1 MKAPDKIY
9 VKISHPISDEYTE
22 IIGFEEREDDSDIE
36 YIRTEAI
43 LKWVKEQE
51 SCLTVSS
58 ISSDAF
64 QLALDMLKKKLS
76 KL

>member
-36 YIRTEAI
+36 YVRTDAI
-43 LKWVKEQE
+43 LEWVKE
-51 SCLTVSS
+51 
-58 ISSDAF
+58 
-64 QLALDMLKKKLS
+64 KLS

>member
-9 VKISHPISDEYTE
+9 VKTSHPISDEYTE
-22 IIGFEEREDDSDIE
+22 IIGFKDRENDSDIE
-36 YIRTEAI
+36 YVRTGAI

-51 SCLTVSS
+51 SCLTVRTV
-58 ISSDAF
+58 SSDEF
-64 QLALDMLKKKLS
+64 QLALDMLKQKLG